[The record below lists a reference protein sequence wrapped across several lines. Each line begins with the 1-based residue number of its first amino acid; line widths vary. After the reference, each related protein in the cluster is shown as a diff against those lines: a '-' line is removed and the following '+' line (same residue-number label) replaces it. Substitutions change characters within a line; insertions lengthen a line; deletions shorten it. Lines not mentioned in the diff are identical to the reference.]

1 MLLLAFHYC
10 PDKTCNSTFSING
23 LCFINLHNK
32 EKVMIVR
39 KSVFVVVS
47 ISFITL
53 MLHLMGPLEVSAGE
67 NVSPTKARER
77 DYYTPNSED
86 LASDEMR
93 VIACGTGMPTTRAAQ
108 AAACFLV
115 ELGNGDKF
123 IFDIGSGSA
132 ERISSLQIPYDYLDK
147 IFIGH
152 LHADHFGSL
161 GEMFIGGAL
170 LGRQKPLRIWGPSGR
185 SPELGTAYAVQKL
198 KEMYTWDLAG
208 RVGLVDFR
216 GYSLEVNEFD
226 YKAENAIIYED
237 NGVTIRS
244 FPAIHALDGPVSF
257 SLEWKGLKFVFGS
270 DTYPNKWFMEYAKDA
285 DLVVHEC
292 FVAVPDLVKK
302 MGFTPEQALVVGTQI
317 HTAPEAFGKVMSA
330 IKPKH
335 AVAYHFFKDFDT
347 TAEVNDRIRTTYDGP
362 LSLAEDFMVWNIT
375 KDNIRVRM
383 AVVEERT
390 WAPPLVSKPEL
401 PQKDDTKKY
410 SEEMGVADDVMGY
423 SDVIKDGRWGEV
435 DEVLRGVYKEASE
448 MLGQDFPYPGDEKK

>member
-1 MLLLAFHYC
+1 MKKSRILIVTVFAFGLVAGLTLENYGDRVIS
-10 PDKTCNSTFSING
+10 PVAAKSGQDKP
-23 LCFINLHNK
+23 K
-32 EKVMIVR
+32 
-39 KSVFVVVS
+39 
-47 ISFITL
+47 
-53 MLHLMGPLEVSAGE
+53 
-67 NVSPTKARER
+67 VSPVEPRDR
-77 DYYTPNSED
+77 DYYAPNSEE
-86 LASDEMR
+86 LAPDEMR

-132 ERISSLQIPYDYLDK
+132 ERLSSLQIPYDYLDK

-170 LGRQKPLRIWGPSGR
+170 MGRQKPLRVWGPSGR
-185 SPELGTAYAVQKL
+185 TPELGTAYAVQKL

-216 GYSLEVNEFD
+216 GYSIEVNEFD
-226 YKAENAIIYED
+226 YKAENAVIYED

-244 FPAIHALDGPVSF
+244 FPAIHSLDGPVSF

-270 DTYPNKWFMEYAKDA
+270 DSYPNKWFVKYAKDA
-285 DLVVHEC
+285 DLAVHEC

-302 MGFTPEQALVVGTQI
+302 MRFTPEQALLVGTQI
-317 HTAPEAFGKVMSA
+317 HTAPEAFGKLMQE
-330 IKPKH
+330 IKPRM

-347 TAEVNDRIRTTYDGP
+347 TAQVNDRIRTTYDGP

-375 KDNIRVRM
+375 KDDIRVRM
-383 AVVEERT
+383 AVVEEHT
-390 WAPPLVSKPEL
+390 WAPPLAGAAQPPGGDPDRE
-401 PQKDDTKKY
+401 KY
-410 SEEMGVADDVMGY
+410 GKEMGVPVESLGY
-423 SDVIKDGRWGEV
+423 SDFIKEGRWGEV
-435 DEVLRGVYKEASE
+435 DEVLRGVYDEATE
-448 MLGQDFPYPGDEKK
+448 KLGRKFEYPTK